1 MEKEGGKLSFKGQP
15 IYVGIDVSKKSW
27 QVSIHTEQFEHKTFS
42 APPDVEV
49 LKNYL
54 HRNFPQ
60 ADYQCVYE
68 AGFTGYWIYEKFQK
82 CGINCLVVNSAD
94 VPTKGKEK
102 VTKNDPTDARKLAR
116 AIRSGDIQGIYIP
129 SKQAQQD
136 RSLVRTRQA
145 LVRKQR
151 RVKNQIKSF
160 LYFYGIPVDNDIGER
175 YWSRRFI
182 NWLEQIQMEY
192 ASGDAALKLLLEE
205 LHHIR
210 EMILRVTRQIRE
222 LSRSDRYREDVK
234 NLITIPGISTLTA
247 MVILTELV
255 DINRFKRLDDL
266 RSYVG
271 LIPGEHSSGDKK
283 VITDIT
289 MRHNSMLRW
298 VLIESAWVAVRK
310 DPALAMS
317 FNKLSSRMP
326 KNKAIIRI
334 ARKLLNRIRYVL
346 KNKKA
351 YQINVVE

>member
-1 MEKEGGKLSFKGQP
+1 
-15 IYVGIDVSKKSW
+15 
-27 QVSIHTEQFEHKTFS
+27 
-42 APPDVEV
+42 
-49 LKNYL
+49 
-54 HRNFPQ
+54 
-60 ADYQCVYE
+60 
-68 AGFTGYWIYEKFQK
+68 
-82 CGINCLVVNSAD
+82 
-94 VPTKGKEK
+94 
-102 VTKNDPTDARKLAR
+102 
-116 AIRSGDIQGIYIP
+116 
-129 SKQAQQD
+129 
-136 RSLVRTRQA
+136 
-145 LVRKQR
+145 
-151 RVKNQIKSF
+151 
-160 LYFYGIPVDNDIGER
+160 
-175 YWSRRFI
+175 
-182 NWLEQIQMEY
+182 MEY

-255 DINRFKRLDDL
+255 DINRFKRPDDL

-334 ARKLLNRIRYVL
+334 ARKLLNRIR
-346 KNKKA
+346 
-351 YQINVVE
+351 